1 MTMIE
6 LTGARLLDLTHNVCH
21 SSLVANEGSEVA
33 GLLWV
38 IPREGLHCR
47 KKNGNK
53 HIRYIYDGL
62 VCPFTELHKCRVLH

>member
-6 LTGARLLDLTHNVCH
+6 LTGAGLLDLTHNVCH
-21 SSLVANEGSEVA
+21 SSLVANESSEVA

-47 KKNGNK
+47 KK
-53 HIRYIYDGL
+53 
-62 VCPFTELHKCRVLH
+62 TEISTSDTYTVG

>member
-47 KKNGNK
+47 KKK
-53 HIRYIYDGL
+53 
-62 VCPFTELHKCRVLH
+62 PK